1 MLPIGFMEIDKR
13 RSFNHPSLRKECR
26 WGSRLSKAVTF
37 GSFTVEE
44 KEGDEASLQ
53 TGDQPGK
60 PA

>member
-1 MLPIGFMEIDKR
+1 MEIDKR

>member
-1 MLPIGFMEIDKR
+1 MGVEVEQVGDLWK
-13 RSFNHPSLRKECR
+13 
-26 WGSRLSKAVTF
+26 
-37 GSFTVEE
+37 VEE